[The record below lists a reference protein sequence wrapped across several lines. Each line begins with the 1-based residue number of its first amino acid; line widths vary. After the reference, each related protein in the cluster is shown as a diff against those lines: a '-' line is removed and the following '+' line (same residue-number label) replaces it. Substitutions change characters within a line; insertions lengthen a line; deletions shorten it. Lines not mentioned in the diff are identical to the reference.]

1 MILALQLAAWR
12 NPHAIVMVAIG
23 LADLLVV
30 CGVSWL
36 VVQGVRAIL

>member
-1 MILALQLAAWR
+1 
-12 NPHAIVMVAIG
+12 MVAIG